1 MWKEKFYDIGYT
13 SWDILCDVSPWLVAS
28 FILAGVLRQFLDPS
42 KFQKALGNKGFLAII
57 KATLSGML
65 LPICS
70 CGVIPLGLGMYYT
83 GAYLGPTLA
92 FMVATPIINPA
103 AVLLAYGLL
112 GPKIASIYLAA
123 GFLVPVLIGVLGNL
137 LAGNEIHAPG
147 METQINQTTFDA
159 QESVSIGKRLVIGLD
174 WGIFDLGNMVSKYIV
189 FGVALAG
196 ILIVAVPQHI
206 IQSYLGDPGMI
217 SILGIALM
225 GSVVYVC
232 AVGHIPF
239 VAAIV
244 ASGAAPGVAI
254 TFLMTGAATNL
265 PELISIYKM
274 IGKRAVLIYTSLVVS
289 SSLVIGWLTNQW
301 LVPGFV
307 PFYNLD
313 ETKEILGLA
322 NWLILSVPQPL
333 QMGCSIIIL
342 LLFLRAYKPFFIG
355 LIRKK
360 ALA

>member
-1 MWKEKFYDIGYT
+1 MRQHIIYDIVYT
-13 SWDILCDVSPWLVAS
+13 SFDILCDVSPWLIAS
-28 FILAGVLRQFLDPS
+28 FVLAGILRQFLDPS
-42 KFQKALGNKGFLAII
+42 TFQRALGNKGFFAVI

-112 GPKIASIYLAA
+112 GPKIASIYLLA
-123 GFLVPVLIGVLGNL
+123 GFLVPVLIGVLANL
-137 LAGNEIHAPG
+137 FAGDEIHAPG
-147 METQINQTTFDA
+147 METQINQTDFDA
-159 QESVSIGKRLVIGLD
+159 QENIPMGKRLLIGLN
-174 WGIFDLGNMVSKYIV
+174 WGVFELGNMVSKYIV
-189 FGVALAG
+189 FGVVLAG
-196 ILIVAVPQHI
+196 ILIAAVPPHI
-206 IQSYLGDPGMI
+206 IQSYLGDPGMV
-217 SILGIALM
+217 SIFGIAAM
-225 GSVVYVC
+225 GAVVYVC

-289 SSLVIGWLTNQW
+289 SSLIIGWLTNQW
-301 LVPGFV
+301 LGRDFIPH
-307 PFYNLD
+307 YNLG
-313 ETKEILGLA
+313 ETKEIVGVA
-322 NWLILSVPQPL
+322 NWLILSVPQPV
-333 QMGCSIIIL
+333 QTASSIVIL
-342 LLFLRAYKPFFIG
+342 ALFLRAYKPFFTN

-360 ALA
+360 ASA